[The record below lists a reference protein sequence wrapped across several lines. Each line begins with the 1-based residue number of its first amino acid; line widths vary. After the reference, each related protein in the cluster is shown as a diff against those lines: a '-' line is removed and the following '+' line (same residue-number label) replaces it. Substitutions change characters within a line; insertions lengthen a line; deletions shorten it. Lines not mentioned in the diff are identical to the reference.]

1 MLSGNVCVLLGVEK
15 GVGWSGRVAVRGGG
29 GANPASP
36 CFRCSWVLE
45 SAVMAGRG
53 GRGGDPG
60 EAWWW
65 VQLEVGGGVRVGLG
79 TQ

>member
-1 MLSGNVCVLLGVEK
+1 MLSGNVCVLFLVLKRVWGGVQ
-15 GVGWSGRVAVRGGG
+15 GGGEG

-36 CFRCSWVLE
+36 CFRCSSVLE

-60 EAWWW
+60 EAWWS
-65 VQLEVGGGVRVGLG
+65 VQLEKLVEG
-79 TQ
+79 